1 MKNKNKKY
9 IAPIIVSIFIV
20 AYYLFFFGI
29 LITEIVGFWK
39 YILGIVPIFL
49 SIAMIKVCLERIKEI
64 REGEDDDL
72 SKY

>member
-1 MKNKNKKY
+1 MKNKKKKY

-20 AYYLFFFGI
+20 AYYLFFFSI
-29 LITEIVGFWK
+29 LITEIDGVWK

>member
-1 MKNKNKKY
+1 MNNKNKKY
-9 IAPIIVSIFIV
+9 IAPIIVSIFVV

>member
-20 AYYLFFFGI
+20 AYYLFFFSI
-29 LITEIVGFWK
+29 LITEIDGFWK

-49 SIAMIKVCLERIKEI
+49 SIAMTRVCLDRIKEI
-64 REGEDDDL
+64 REGEDNDL